1 MAIAG
6 VHTVTVGDTLDPL
19 DVVLR
24 DKNGNPY
31 NLASYTVK
39 VRMELVDGT
48 EELAATA
55 TGVTAHPTQ
64 TFTAEADDE
73 YLTCVGHGLTDG
85 DQIIV
90 ANSGGALP
98 TGLSASTRYWPI
110 NITENRFQVAAYPQG
125 PAIALTADGTGTN
138 TFYIVGSVRYT
149 FAALNVDTAQTM
161 RLWFTL
167 TSGSDVLTEPKGDS
181 WFEVRVVAS
190 GN

>member
-6 VHTVTVGDTLDPL
+6 VHTVTVGDTGDPL
-19 DVVLR
+19 DVVLL

-48 EELAATA
+48 EELAATQ
-55 TGVTAHPTQ
+55 TGVTVHPTQ

-73 YLTCVGHGLTDG
+73 YLTCVSHGLQDG

-110 NITENRFQVAAYPQG
+110 QITPNRFQVAAYPQG
-125 PAIALTADGTGTN
+125 PAISLTTDGTGTN
-138 TFYIVGSVRYT
+138 TFYIVGSARYT
-149 FAALNVDTAQTM
+149 FASTNVDTAQTM
-161 RLWFTL
+161 RLWFQL
-167 TSGSDVLTEPKGDS
+167 ISGSDVLTEPKGDS
-181 WFEVRVVAS
+181 WFEVRVVAA

>member
-6 VHTVTVGDTLDPL
+6 VHTVTVGDTGDPL
-19 DVVLR
+19 DVVLL

-39 VRMELVDGT
+39 ARMELENGT
-48 EELAATA
+48 EELAATQ
-55 TGVTAHPTQ
+55 TGVTVHPTQ
-64 TFTAEADDE
+64 VFTAEADDE
-73 YLTCVGHGLTDG
+73 YLTCVGHGLQSG

-110 NITENRFQVAAYPQG
+110 QVSANRFQLAAYPNG
-125 PAIALTADGTGTN
+125 PAIPLSADGSGTN
-138 TFYIVGSVRYT
+138 TFYLVGSVRYT
-149 FAALNVDTAQTM
+149 FASANVDTAQTI
-161 RLWFTL
+161 RLWFQL
-167 TSGSDVLTEPKGDS
+167 ISGSDTITEPKGDS
-181 WFEVRVVAS
+181 WFEVRVVNA